1 MSNDYATTL
10 LVNQRIADLHHEAE
24 QDRLGRL
31 ARQGQ
36 PRARRWWE
44 RLMLFR
50 SGSPTTAAAD
60 AAHRP
65 AATVVASNSP
75 G

>member
-36 PRARRWWE
+36 SRPRRWWE

-50 SGSPTTAAAD
+50 SGSRTTAAAD
-60 AAHRP
+60 AAHQP
-65 AATVVASNSP
+65 VATVVASDSP
-75 G
+75 C